1 MESIQKQ
8 DMDRHQVTFGEIDQK
23 DVQKVCIHTP
33 FDMTEYLGMVETN
46 NGIEKHFRCRCGK
59 EVIEVFNFGQ
69 IREI

>member
-33 FDMTEYLGMVETN
+33 DLLDHLRTVETN
-46 NGIEKHFRCRCGK
+46 EGFSQYFECCCGK
-59 EVIEVFNFGQ
+59 KVIEHYPLSK
-69 IREI
+69 REIL